1 MTATD
6 QLRRQLVELPAAE
19 AMALLGS
26 VQYGR
31 VVFTARAL
39 PAVRPVNHLVDR
51 GDIVIRTN
59 LGTAVSAAVDG
70 TGTGTGTVV
79 AYQADHV
86 DPVRRL
92 GWSVVVTG
100 YARVVTDPAEV
111 ERFETALV
119 PWIDGP
125 MDTVI
130 RIHPEIVTGFRLTT
144 QGPTTA
150 RPYRSARSA

>member
-70 TGTGTGTVV
+70 TGTVV

-92 GWSVVVTG
+92 GWSV
-100 YARVVTDPAEV
+100 
-111 ERFETALV
+111 
-119 PWIDGP
+119 
-125 MDTVI
+125 
-130 RIHPEIVTGFRLTT
+130 
-144 QGPTTA
+144 
-150 RPYRSARSA
+150 